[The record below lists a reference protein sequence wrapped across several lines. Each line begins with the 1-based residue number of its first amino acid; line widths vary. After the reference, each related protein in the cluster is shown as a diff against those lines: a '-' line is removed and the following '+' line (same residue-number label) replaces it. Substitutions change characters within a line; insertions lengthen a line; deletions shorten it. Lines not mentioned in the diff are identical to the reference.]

1 MEPIVSPWFI
11 YLLFKVD
18 TFVTFAWVIG
28 ILALAGGSIAFL
40 PIDDMCR
47 EDVQTKYLKY
57 YRRMILLSIGVSMI
71 FLALITPSKNTIIA
85 MYVSQQVT
93 YDKVGKYVEITKNI
107 KNTLK
112 QDIVDIIRE
121 INDTHNKCPFCNTV
135 LEWIDLDKDC
145 GIDYD

>member
-40 PIDDMCR
+40 PIDNMCR

-121 INDTHNKCPFCNTV
+121 INDTHNKCPFYNTV
-135 LEWIDLDKDC
+135 LE
-145 GIDYD
+145 

>member
-40 PIDDMCR
+40 PIDNMCR

-85 MYVSQQVT
+85 MYVSQ
-93 YDKVGKYVEITKNI
+93 NI

-135 LEWIDLDKDC
+135 LE
-145 GIDYD
+145 